1 MIREGELTMKTGTA
15 SAMAKRMSDE
25 LLNYGPDRSRLLIRV
40 LRLVAQGHPVDGWHV
55 TRIVDGLGIAQD
67 DASQFLR
74 QITER
79 DVDDRIVG
87 IMGLSLNDH
96 PHRFV
101 VNGVSLTTWCAEDTF
116 FLPALLEQ
124 TAIVE
129 SASPLSNAK
138 INLTISPQRVEKV
151 SPVDAVVSIVV
162 LNPTEENLASVDAIW
177 NTFCRQIHFFSS
189 RDEGERWAAGRD
201 DIEVIDVQLAFELGQ
216 QLWSRVLAY
225 AT

>member
-1 MIREGELTMKTGTA
+1 MKTLRNA
-15 SAMAKRMSDE
+15 FDMAKRMSED
-25 LLNYGPDRSRLLIRV
+25 LLDYGPDRSRLLIRV
-40 LRLVAQGHPVDGWHV
+40 LRLVARGQPVDGEQV
-55 TRIVDGLGIAQD
+55 TRIVNGLGIAQD
-67 DASQFLR
+67 DANQFLR

-79 DVDDRIVG
+79 DVEDRIVG

-116 FLPALLEQ
+116 FLPTLLEQ

-129 SASPLSNAK
+129 SASPVSNAK

-162 LNPTEENLASVDAIW
+162 LNPTEENLASVDGIW
-177 NTFCRQIHFFSS
+177 NTFCRQIHFFVS
-189 RDEGERWAAGRD
+189 RDEAERWAAGRD
-201 DIEVIDVQLAFELGQ
+201 DIEIIDVQAAFELGQ

-225 AT
+225 AA